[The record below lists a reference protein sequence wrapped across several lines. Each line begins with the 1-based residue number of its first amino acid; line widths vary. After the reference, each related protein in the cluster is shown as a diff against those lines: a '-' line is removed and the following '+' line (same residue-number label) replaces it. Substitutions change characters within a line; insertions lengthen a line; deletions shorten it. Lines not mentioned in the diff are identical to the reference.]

1 MRTLPF
7 RKRRIPRNA
16 LPNDE
21 KAANKPHS
29 FPLPEDQASPA
40 DTMNLR
46 EHLGELRTR
55 VLRCVISVFVA
66 FVGIFACAPL
76 IRGVMEA
83 TLLAALP
90 SDGAITFNDITEP
103 FMVDMHLAL
112 ILGLFVAS
120 PYIFYQIWAFVA
132 PGLYPSERKLVV
144 PAAFCSAFFFI
155 VGGVF
160 CYLVVIPFTYT
171 FFISYGAG
179 EAKPLITLANMY
191 RFSLRL
197 VLVFGLIFEMPLL
210 SFLLTKCGVITAARL
225 RSWRKYAILTNF
237 IIAAL
242 ITPPDVL
249 SQLLLAFPLLLL
261 YEISIYVAAVAAPRR
276 PQANE

>member
-7 RKRRIPRNA
+7 RKRRNLRTPAPNPQKQSATPR
-16 LPNDE
+16 
-21 KAANKPHS
+21 S
-29 FPLPEDQASPA
+29 FPLSKKEAFPSDAMS
-40 DTMNLR
+40 LR

-55 VLRCVISVFVA
+55 VLRCVISVLVA
-66 FVGIFACAPL
+66 FIGIFTCAPF
-76 IRGVMEA
+76 IRGIMET

-90 SDGAITFNDITEP
+90 PNGAITFNDITEP
-103 FMVDMHLAL
+103 FMVDMHLAF
-112 ILGLFVAS
+112 ILGIFVAS

-155 VGGVF
+155 VGGLF
-160 CYLVVIPFTYT
+160 CYIVVIPFTYT
-171 FFISYGAG
+171 FFISYGTG

-210 SFLLTKCGVITAARL
+210 SFLLAKCRIITAVRL
-225 RSWRKYAILTNF
+225 RAWRKYAILTNF

-261 YEISIYVAAVAAPRR
+261 YEVSIYVAAIAAP
-276 PQANE
+276 AHSK